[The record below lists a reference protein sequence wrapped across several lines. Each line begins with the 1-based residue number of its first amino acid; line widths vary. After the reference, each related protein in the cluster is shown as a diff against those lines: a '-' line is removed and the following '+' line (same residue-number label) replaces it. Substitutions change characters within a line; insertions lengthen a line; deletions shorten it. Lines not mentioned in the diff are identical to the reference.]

1 MVVARV
7 SPVCRLC
14 KPECACLRVPCECG
28 SASGVQSGLGSA
40 EGGERNSPPPG
51 LLDGDVKGVLLEGF
65 KSTLEPFK

>member
-28 SASGVQSGLGSA
+28 PASGVQSGPGST
-40 EGGERNSPPPG
+40 EGGERSSPLSG

-65 KSTLEPFK
+65 KSTLEPFE